1 MLRARFVVFQNG
13 WGYWIATGFVKTTW
27 WHEKDRKVSLLTFY
41 RRNVK
46 KNLRLISAAE
56 EIPVLKVK
64 VVNSEQGKNY
74 LAGMCRH
81 GARLCQ

>member
-27 WHEKDRKVSLLTFY
+27 WHGKDRKFILLTFY
-41 RRNVK
+41 IRNVK

-56 EIPVLKVK
+56 EIPVLELIIQYSIA
-64 VVNSEQGKNY
+64 VVF
-74 LAGMCRH
+74 
-81 GARLCQ
+81 RLNPID